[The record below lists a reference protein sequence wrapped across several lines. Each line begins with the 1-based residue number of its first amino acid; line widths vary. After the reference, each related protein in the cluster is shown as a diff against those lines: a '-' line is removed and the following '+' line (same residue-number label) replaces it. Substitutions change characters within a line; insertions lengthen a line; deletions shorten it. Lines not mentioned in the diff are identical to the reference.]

1 MRCYYSVFEVKMTIA
16 LSVDSETAHLAR
28 ELARATGKP
37 LQTILREA
45 IEKTAIAEGV
55 VPPPNRRVDMNKVG
69 EILARIDA
77 LRVLDSR
84 SADEIIGYDEHGL
97 PR

>member
-1 MRCYYSVFEVKMTIA
+1 MTIA
-16 LSVDSETAHLAR
+16 LSVDNETAHLAQ

-45 IEKTAIAEGV
+45 IEKTAITEGV
-55 VPPPNRRVDMNKVG
+55 VPPLKRRVDMNKIR

-77 LRVLDSR
+77 LPVRDAR
-84 SADEIIGYDEHGL
+84 PADEILGYGEHGL

>member
-1 MRCYYSVFEVKMTIA
+1 MTIA

-55 VPPPNRRVDMNKVG
+55 VPPPKRRVDMNKIR

-77 LRVLDSR
+77 LPVRDPR
-84 SADEIIGYDEHGL
+84 QAKEIIGYDELGL

>member
-1 MRCYYSVFEVKMTIA
+1 MKMTIPF
-16 LSVDSETAHLAR
+16 DSETALLAR

-55 VPPPNRRVDMNKVG
+55 VAPPKRRVDMNKIR

-77 LRVLDSR
+77 LPVLDPR
-84 SADEIIGYDEHGL
+84 PADEILGYNEHGL

>member
-1 MRCYYSVFEVKMTIA
+1 MTTV
-16 LSVDSETAHLAR
+16 LPVDSETAHLAR

-37 LQTILREA
+37 LQAIVREA

-55 VPPPNRRVDMNKVG
+55 LPPPKRRVDMNKIR

-77 LRVLDSR
+77 LPVREPR
-84 SADEIIGYDEHGL
+84 PADEIIGYDDSGL

>member
-1 MRCYYSVFEVKMTIA
+1 MPSEVKMTIA
-16 LSVDSETAHLAR
+16 LSVDNETAHLAR

-55 VPPPNRRVDMNKVG
+55 VPPPKRRVDMNKIR

-77 LRVLDSR
+77 LPVRDPR
-84 SADEIIGYDEHGL
+84 PADEILGYDELGL

>member
-1 MRCYYSVFEVKMTIA
+1 MTIA
-16 LSVDSETAHLAR
+16 LSVDSETAHLAW

-55 VPPPNRRVDMNKVG
+55 VPPRRRRVDMNKIR

-77 LRVLDSR
+77 LPVRDPR
-84 SADEIIGYDEHGL
+84 SADEIIGYNEFGL

>member
-1 MRCYYSVFEVKMTIA
+1 MTIT
-16 LSVDSETAHLAR
+16 LPVDSETAHLAR
-28 ELARATGKP
+28 ELARATGKS

-45 IEKTAIAEGV
+45 LEKTAAAEGV
-55 VPPPNRRVDMNKVG
+55 IPPPKRCVDMNKIR

-77 LRVLDSR
+77 LPVRDAR
-84 SADEIIGYDEHGL
+84 PADEIIGYDEFGL

>member
-1 MRCYYSVFEVKMTIA
+1 MTVA
-16 LSVDSETAHLAR
+16 LPVDNETAHLAR

-37 LQTILREA
+37 LHTILREA
-45 IEKTAIAEGV
+45 IEKTAITEGA
-55 VPPPNRRVDMNKVG
+55 VPPLKRRVDMNKIR

-77 LRVLDSR
+77 LPVRDPR
-84 SADEIIGYDEHGL
+84 PADEILGYDEHGL

>member
-1 MRCYYSVFEVKMTIA
+1 MTIA
-16 LSVDSETAHLAR
+16 LPVDRETADLAW

-37 LQTILREA
+37 LQTIVREA
-45 IEKTAIAEGV
+45 IEKTAAAEGV
-55 VPPPNRRVDMNKVG
+55 VPPPKRRVDMNKIR

-77 LRVLDSR
+77 LPVQDPRP
-84 SADEIIGYDEHGL
+84 ADEIIGYDEFGL

>member
-1 MRCYYSVFEVKMTIA
+1 MTIA
-16 LSVDSETAHLAR
+16 LPVDRETADLAW

-37 LQTILREA
+37 LQTIVREA
-45 IEKTAIAEGV
+45 IEKTAAAEGV
-55 VPPPNRRVDMNKVG
+55 VPPPKQRVDMNKIR

-77 LRVLDSR
+77 LPVQDPRP
-84 SADEIIGYDEHGL
+84 ADEIIGYDEFGL

>member
-1 MRCYYSVFEVKMTIA
+1 MTIA

-55 VPPPNRRVDMNKVG
+55 VPPPKRRVDMNKIR

-77 LRVLDSR
+77 LPIRDPR
-84 SADEIIGYDEHGL
+84 PAEEIIGYDELGL